1 MFNYTKEVII
11 NEIDKYKFLGG
22 QTDTV
27 TELRIPRVANYKK
40 EFILDGKYY
49 RTEPVSGEA
58 GKVKITPGDFTT
70 GDVLRLTMFLSTPNV
85 ELAEFG
91 TPCWQD
97 FGKPIIVEIGK
108 PGVDE
113 TVAEKLAAAIK
124 LAAGEYVTADL
135 DEHKTFVTIVGK
147 EKWMDFQDVILTE
160 IQYMDADG
168 EEKVVAEK
176 TAKDAAIEITP
187 AKAEFGTAEWIDHTL
202 RFPSAPNRRYSPLFA
217 DELPIRGA
225 KYVQYVFKY
234 IARHNV
240 PGGLSGVDQCVDSI
254 TSHVFYVRE
263 GDVDKAFEAAIK
275 QVAAAAPITGEEGS
289 TATAPVASMNP
300 YSAGAHAT
308 DVATAKAAADKA
320 ASAATKNAQDIK
332 TLQDKVAELETKHA

>member
-11 NEIDKYKFLGG
+11 NEIDKDKFLGG

-49 RTEPVSGEA
+49 RTEPVSGAA
-58 GKVKITPGDFTT
+58 GKVAITLPT
-70 GDVLRLTMFLSTPNV
+70 GITGADIMRLTLFLSTPDV

-97 FGKPIIVEIGK
+97 FGKPIIVE
-108 PGVDE
+108 
-113 TVAEKLAAAIK
+113 VAAKADVARVVAAVK
-124 LAAGEYVTADL
+124 LAAGEYVDVKEEGEKVVIT
-135 DEHKTFVTIVGK
+135 GK
-147 EKWMDFQDVILTE
+147 EKWMDFQDVAVVLLKVEDNKETE
-160 IQYMDADG
+160 VEPTTAA
-168 EEKVVAEK
+168 KVDI
-176 TAKDAAIEITP
+176 THAI
-187 AKAEFGTAEWIDHTL
+187 AEFGTAEWIDHTL

-217 DELPIRGA
+217 DELPVRGA

-263 GDVDKAFEAAIK
+263 GEVDKAFEAAIK
-275 QVAAAAPITGEEGS
+275 KVATAAPITGEEGS
-289 TATAPVASMNP
+289 AKTAPVASMNP
-300 YSAGAHAT
+300 YSAGAQVA
-308 DVATAKAAADKA
+308 DVATAKAAADAVAKKLEAIA
-320 ASAATKNAQDIK
+320 AVETEDAEVKKIIAAAAT
-332 TLQDKVAELETKHA
+332 V

>member
-11 NEIDKYKFLGG
+11 NEIDKDKFLGG

-49 RTEPVSGEA
+49 RTEPVSGAA
-58 GKVKITPGDFTT
+58 GKVVITLPT
-70 GDVLRLTMFLSTPNV
+70 GITGADIMRLTLFLSTPDV

-97 FGKPIIVEIGK
+97 FGKPIIVE
-108 PGVDE
+108 
-113 TVAEKLAAAIK
+113 VAAKADVARVVAAVK
-124 LAAGEYVTADL
+124 LAAGEYVDVKEEGEKVVIT
-135 DEHKTFVTIVGK
+135 GK
-147 EKWMDFQDVILTE
+147 EKWMDFQDVAVVLLKVEDNKETE
-160 IQYMDADG
+160 VEPTTAA
-168 EEKVVAEK
+168 KVDI
-176 TAKDAAIEITP
+176 THAI
-187 AKAEFGTAEWIDHTL
+187 AEFGTAEWIDHTL

-217 DELPIRGA
+217 DELPVRGA

-263 GDVDKAFEAAIK
+263 GEVDKAFKAAIDK
-275 QVAAAAPITGEEGS
+275 VATAAPITGEEGS
-289 TATAPVASMNP
+289 AKTAPVASMNP
-300 YSAGAHAT
+300 YSAGAQVA
-308 DVATAKAAADKA
+308 DVATAKAAADAVAKKLEAIA
-320 ASAATKNAQDIK
+320 AVETEDAEVKKIIAAAAT
-332 TLQDKVAELETKHA
+332 V

>member
-11 NEIDKYKFLGG
+11 NEIDKDKFLGG

-49 RTEPVSGEA
+49 RTEPVSGAA
-58 GKVKITPGDFTT
+58 GKVAITLPT
-70 GDVLRLTMFLSTPNV
+70 GITGADIMRLTLFLSTPDV

-97 FGKPIIVEIGK
+97 FGKPIIVE
-108 PGVDE
+108 
-113 TVAEKLAAAIK
+113 VAAKADVARVVAAVK
-124 LAAGEYVTADL
+124 LAAGEYVDVKEEGEKVVIT
-135 DEHKTFVTIVGK
+135 GK
-147 EKWMDFQDVILTE
+147 EKWMDFQDVAVVLLKVEDNKETE
-160 IQYMDADG
+160 VEPTTAA
-168 EEKVVAEK
+168 KVDI
-176 TAKDAAIEITP
+176 THAI
-187 AKAEFGTAEWIDHTL
+187 AEFGTAEWIDHTL

-217 DELPIRGA
+217 DELPVRGA

-263 GDVDKAFEAAIK
+263 GEVDKAFKAAIDK
-275 QVAAAAPITGEEGS
+275 VATAAPITGEEGS
-289 TATAPVASMNP
+289 AKTAPVASMNP
-300 YSAGAHAT
+300 YSAGAQVA
-308 DVATAKAAADKA
+308 DVATAKAAADAVAKKLEAIA
-320 ASAATKNAQDIK
+320 AVETEDAEVKKIIAAAAT
-332 TLQDKVAELETKHA
+332 V

>member
-11 NEIDKYKFLGG
+11 NEIDKDKFLGG

-49 RTEPVSGEA
+49 RTEPVPGAA
-58 GKVKITPGDFTT
+58 GKVAITLPT
-70 GDVLRLTMFLSTPNV
+70 GITGADIMRLTLFLSTPDV

-97 FGKPIIVEIGK
+97 FGKPIIVE
-108 PGVDE
+108 
-113 TVAEKLAAAIK
+113 VAAKADVAQVVAAVK
-124 LAAGEYVTADL
+124 LAAGEYVDVKEEERKVVIT
-135 DEHKTFVTIVGK
+135 GK
-147 EKWMDFQDVILTE
+147 EKWMDFQDVAVVLLKVEDNKETE
-160 IQYMDADG
+160 VKPTTEA
-168 EEKVVAEK
+168 KVDI
-176 TAKDAAIEITP
+176 THAI
-187 AKAEFGTAEWIDHTL
+187 AEFGTAEWIDHTL

-217 DELPIRGA
+217 DELPVRGA

-263 GDVDKAFEAAIK
+263 GEVDKAFKAAIDK
-275 QVAAAAPITGEEGS
+275 VATAAPITGDEGS
-289 TATAPVASMNP
+289 AKTAPVASMNP
-300 YSAGAHAT
+300 YSAGAQAA
-308 DVATAKAAADKA
+308 DVATAKAAADNVAKKLA
-320 ASAATKNAQDIK
+320 AIAAVKTEDAEVKKIVDAAAT
-332 TLQDKVAELETKHA
+332 V

>member
-11 NEIDKYKFLGG
+11 NEIDKDKFLGG
-22 QTDTV
+22 QTGTV

-49 RTEPVSGEA
+49 RTEPVPGAA
-58 GKVKITPGDFTT
+58 GKVAITLPT
-70 GDVLRLTMFLSTPNV
+70 GITGADIMRLTLFLSTPDV

-97 FGKPIIVEIGK
+97 FGKPIIVE
-108 PGVDE
+108 
-113 TVAEKLAAAIK
+113 VAAKADVAQVVAAVK
-124 LAAGEYVTADL
+124 LAAGEYVDVKEEERKVVIT
-135 DEHKTFVTIVGK
+135 GK
-147 EKWMDFQDVILTE
+147 EKWMDFQDVAVVLLKVEDNKETE
-160 IQYMDADG
+160 VKPTTAA
-168 EEKVVAEK
+168 KVDI
-176 TAKDAAIEITP
+176 THAI
-187 AKAEFGTAEWIDHTL
+187 AEFGTAEWIDHTL

-217 DELPIRGA
+217 DELPVRGA

-263 GDVDKAFEAAIK
+263 GEVDKAFKAAIDK
-275 QVAAAAPITGEEGS
+275 VATAAPITGEEGS
-289 TATAPVASMNP
+289 AKTAPVASMNP
-300 YSAGAHAT
+300 YSAGAQAA
-308 DVATAKAAADKA
+308 DVATAKAAADDVAKKLA
-320 ASAATKNAQDIK
+320 AIAAVKTEDAEVKKIVDAAAT
-332 TLQDKVAELETKHA
+332 V

>member
-22 QTDTV
+22 QTGTV

-49 RTEPVSGEA
+49 RTEPVSGAA
-58 GKVKITPGDFTT
+58 GKVTITLPT
-70 GDVLRLTMFLSTPNV
+70 GITGADIMRLTLFLSTPDV

-97 FGKPIIVEIGK
+97 FGKPIIVE
-108 PGVDE
+108 
-113 TVAEKLAAAIK
+113 VAAKADVARVVAAVK
-124 LAAGEYVTADL
+124 LAAGEYVDVQEEEEKVVIT
-135 DEHKTFVTIVGK
+135 GK
-147 EKWMDFQDVILTE
+147 EKWMDFQDVAVVLLKVEDNKETE
-160 IQYMDADG
+160 VEPTTAA
-168 EEKVVAEK
+168 KVDI
-176 TAKDAAIEITP
+176 THAI
-187 AKAEFGTAEWIDHTL
+187 AEFGTAEWIDHTL

-217 DELPIRGA
+217 DELPVRGA

-263 GDVDKAFEAAIK
+263 GEVDEAFKKAIDK
-275 QVAAAAPITGEEGS
+275 VATAAPITGEEGS
-289 TATAPVASMNP
+289 AKTAPVASMNP
-300 YSAGAHAT
+300 YSAGAQAA
-308 DVATAKAAADKA
+308 DVATAKAAADDVAKKLA
-320 ASAATKNAQDIK
+320 AIAAVKTEDAEVKKIVDAAAT
-332 TLQDKVAELETKHA
+332 V

>member
-11 NEIDKYKFLGG
+11 NEIDKDKFLGG

-49 RTEPVSGEA
+49 RTEPVSGAA
-58 GKVKITPGDFTT
+58 GKVAITLPT
-70 GDVLRLTMFLSTPNV
+70 GITGADIMRLTLFLSTPDV

-97 FGKPIIVEIGK
+97 FGKPIIVE
-108 PGVDE
+108 
-113 TVAEKLAAAIK
+113 VAAKADVARVVAAVK
-124 LAAGEYVTADL
+124 LAAGEYVDVNEEGGKVVIT
-135 DEHKTFVTIVGK
+135 GK
-147 EKWMDFQDVILTE
+147 EKWMDFQDVAVVLLKVEDNKETE
-160 IQYMDADG
+160 VEPTTKA
-168 EEKVVAEK
+168 KVDI
-176 TAKDAAIEITP
+176 THAI
-187 AKAEFGTAEWIDHTL
+187 AEFGTAEWIDHTL

-217 DELPIRGA
+217 DELPVRGA

-263 GDVDKAFEAAIK
+263 GEVDKAFQAAIDK
-275 QVAAAAPITGEEGS
+275 VATAAPITGKEGS
-289 TATAPVASMNP
+289 AKTAPVASMNP
-300 YSAGAHAT
+300 YSAGAQAA
-308 DVATAKAAADKA
+308 DVATAKAAADDVAKKLA
-320 ASAATKNAQDIK
+320 AIAAVKTEDAEVKKIVNAAAT
-332 TLQDKVAELETKHA
+332 V